1 MKLEQSLREH
11 YVATFPSE
19 AARVIE
25 RSTEVSDQLSD
36 FSEESL
42 TQLFEHVDPAHQRS
56 LFLSLNA
63 QRQEHVIES
72 VSIRSSL
79 QILGSLP
86 TEDANSLLERLS
98 APTRKELGTLLN
110 FPEGTAGR
118 FMDRLATQYRIGQS
132 VGGAL
137 SVLRKSKAQRVRSL
151 QLVNGEGVLAG
162 RVDLQDMALAEP
174 DTAMADLM
182 HPVGAVA
189 YLTSS
194 EQDLVELCDR
204 FRVDSIPVVDQE
216 FKLIG
221 IVRHANLFRAAEEA
235 ATVDIQTMVGASADE
250 RALSPALFAVKRR
263 LPWLHINL
271 LTAFLAAAV
280 VGLFESTIAQFTS
293 LAILLP
299 VVAGQSGNAGSQ
311 ALAVTMRG
319 LFLKEVTTLH
329 WRPVLA
335 KEMKIGLINGL
346 ALAVTCGLGVY
357 VWSQSFGLAL
367 VIGIAMVCAMIMAG
381 IAGALVPMVLLRVG
395 QDPATASSI
404 ILTTVTDVAG
414 FTVFLGT
421 ATLLSSML

>member
-1 MKLEQSLREH
+1 MNLEQSLKEH
-11 YVATFPSE
+11 YIAHFPSE

-25 RSTEVSDQLSD
+25 RSAEVSDHLSD
-36 FSEESL
+36 FSPESL
-42 TQLFEHVDPAHQRS
+42 TQLFEHVDPAYLRS

-63 QRQEHVIES
+63 QAQEHVIES
-72 VSIRSSL
+72 VSIRASL

-86 TEDANSLLERLS
+86 SEDANNLLERLP
-98 APTRKELGTLLN
+98 APTRKELAALLD
-110 FPEGTAGR
+110 FPDGTAGR

-132 VGGAL
+132 VGEAL
-137 SVLRKSKAQRVRSL
+137 SVLRKSKTQRVRSL
-151 QLVNGEGVLAG
+151 HLVTGEGVLAG
-162 RVDLQDMALAEP
+162 RVDLQDMALAES
-174 DTAMADLM
+174 DTAMSDLM

-189 YLTSS
+189 YLTST

-221 IVRHANLFRAAEEA
+221 IVRHANLFRATEEA
-235 ATVDIQTMVGASADE
+235 ATADIQTMVGVSADE
-250 RALSPALFAVKRR
+250 RALSPSLFAVKRR

-319 LFLKEVTTLH
+319 LSLKEITTLH

-335 KEMKIGLINGL
+335 KEIKIGLINGL

-367 VIGIAMVCAMIMAG
+367 VIGIAMVFAMVMAG

-421 ATLLSSML
+421 ATLLSTML